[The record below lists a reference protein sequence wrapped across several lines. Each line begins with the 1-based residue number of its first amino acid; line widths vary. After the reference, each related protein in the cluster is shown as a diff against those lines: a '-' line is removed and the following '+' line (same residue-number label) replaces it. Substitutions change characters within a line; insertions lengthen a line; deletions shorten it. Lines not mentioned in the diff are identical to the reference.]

1 MKINEIDVLS
11 DNDFYYLCATIEY
24 LEYFHYRKMDLYRNN
39 IVVCHGH
46 NHGKCIQRWLD
57 GGAN

>member
-24 LEYFHYRKMDLYRNN
+24 LEYFHHR
-39 IVVCHGH
+39 
-46 NHGKCIQRWLD
+46 
-57 GGAN
+57 